1 MYFLEETN
9 NTVLSTEDDTEEIR
23 VEFQLDDISQDDPIE
38 AIVVSPLIIRTDSTI
53 NTDKINSTCDMH
65 SVDLSSVRPAGTPTT
80 SRNARLKSP
89 MYVNRL
95 LGIGIII

>member
-9 NTVLSTEDDTEEIR
+9 NTVLSTEDDPEEIR
-23 VEFQLDDISQDDPIE
+23 VEFLLDDISQDDPIE
-38 AIVVSPLIIRTDSTI
+38 VIVVSPLIIRTDSSI
-53 NTDKINSTCDMH
+53 NTDTINSTCDMH